1 MNILNI
7 AGGFTYEQ
15 KSKNGSG
22 QRIPD
27 CTH

>member
-7 AGGFTYEQ
+7 AGGFTYDK

-27 CTH
+27 CTY